1 MSDFSNETRNSA
13 WWSSDSR
20 LAAQGRA
27 NEAILTKQGKME
39 RPDLSQVEAVQ
50 MGHVMEPVIGKLA
63 QQKLQVELHKIEEAL
78 THPKE
83 AWLRSHF
90 DFAGTENGKTILVE
104 AKNYNGS
111 QRKKFDE
118 SGIMPDADRIQ
129 CIHEATVHG
138 ISKVYLAVLLGGQE
152 LQVIPLDVTPDMMLD
167 HVKWCAKWWGYVD
180 SETQPDPETVE
191 QCKMSWQVSE
201 SLSAVANASVE
212 MYCAQLSIASKQR
225 KELEDYEDELKTRIM
240 SFMESRDVLSAVDG
254 SVLATWKSA
263 KGSKKFDATA
273 FREAYPQMYDQ
284 FVREVPGS
292 RRFLIK

>member
-1 MSDFSNETRNSA
+1 MSDFAPEIRNSA
-13 WWSSDSR
+13 WWSGDSR
-20 LAAQGRA
+20 MAANGRA
-27 NEAILTKQGKME
+27 AEAILVKQGKIIPE
-39 RPDLSQVEAVQ
+39 DISDKENVK
-50 MGHVMEPVIGKLA
+50 MGHVMQPVIGRLV
-63 QQKLQVELHKIEEAL
+63 QDRLQVELKDADYAMS
-78 THPKE
+78 HPKE
-83 AWLRSHF
+83 PWLRSHF
-90 DFAGTENGKTILVE
+90 DFISADGSFLVE

-167 HVKWCAKWWGYVD
+167 HVKWCAKWWGYVA

>member
-1 MSDFSNETRNSA
+1 M
-13 WWSSDSR
+13 
-20 LAAQGRA
+20 AANGRA
-27 NEAILTKQGKME
+27 AEAILIKQGRVTPEDISDKE
-39 RPDLSQVEAVQ
+39 NVK
-50 MGHVMEPVIGKLA
+50 MGHVMQPVIGRLV
-63 QQKLQVELHKIEEAL
+63 QDRLQVELKDADYSMS
-78 THPKE
+78 HPKE
-83 AWLRSHF
+83 PWLRSHF
-90 DFAGTENGKTILVE
+90 DFIAADGSFLVE

-152 LQVIPLDVTPDMMLD
+152 LQVIPVDVTPDMMLD
-167 HVKWCAKWWGYVD
+167 HVKWCAKWWGYVA
-180 SETQPDPETVE
+180 SQTQPDPETVE
-191 QCKMSWQVSE
+191 QCKMHWQVSE

-225 KELEDYEDELKTRIM
+225 KELEDYEDKLKTKIM

-273 FREAYPQMYDQ
+273 FKEAYPQMYDQ

>member
-1 MSDFSNETRNSA
+1 MSDFTPEIRNSA
-13 WWSSDSR
+13 WWSGDSR
-20 LAAQGRA
+20 MAANGRA
-27 NEAILTKQGKME
+27 AEAILVKQGKIIPE
-39 RPDLSQVEAVQ
+39 DISDKENVK
-50 MGHVMEPVIGKLA
+50 MGHVMQPVIGRLV
-63 QQKLQVELHKIEEAL
+63 QDRLQVELKDADYAMS
-78 THPKE
+78 HPKE
-83 AWLRSHF
+83 PWLRSHF
-90 DFAGTENGKTILVE
+90 DFISADGSFLVE

-152 LQVIPLDVTPDMMLD
+152 LQVIPVDVTPDMMLD
-167 HVKWCAKWWGYVD
+167 HVKWCAKWWGYVA
-180 SETQPDPETVE
+180 SKTQPDPETVE
-191 QCKMSWQVSE
+191 QCKMYWQVSE

-212 MYCAQLSIASKQR
+212 MYCAQLSTASKQR
-225 KELEDYEDELKTRIM
+225 KELEDYEDKLKTRIM

-263 KGSKKFDATA
+263 KGSRKFDATA
-273 FREAYPQMYDQ
+273 FKEAYPQMYDQ